1 MCEWMGREKEHRE
14 RLGRGRKGVV
24 SFGLW
29 LLSSFS
35 GDGGFDVHERLA
47 QQTSGEEN
55 S

>member
-1 MCEWMGREKEHRE
+1 MRGWGGRRSTEKRV
-14 RLGRGRKGVV
+14 GRGRKGVV
-24 SFGLW
+24 FLGLW